1 MFKYLIVLFLT
12 VQTNFSFGQ
21 TVLPTQTQ
29 TDATIGLD
37 RKAFL
42 GLGNTSAS
50 SDGYAHDFTLP
61 ARTNPCEQITGI
73 RVDINLTSFTNIGGC
88 PHPTV
93 YYNLFYGCTS
103 YAGGA
108 TCLPAT
114 ALLAEPNYAP
124 NTSPP
129 PFIFGNPWGIPVN
142 PNIVPDFGGNLSVDI
157 IPVTT
162 PGCNAV
168 ASGNISYEYTIKVT
182 VTVTNTIPPQPPV
195 VDCWDNF
202 VFNTTTCVW
211 DNIGTRN
218 PVPAVVNCWDNF
230 VFNSGTCSWDNAG
243 TQNPI
248 PAVVNCWDN
257 IEFNSGT
264 CIWDNTGTKDPM
276 PAVVNCWDSF
286 VFNTTTCIWD
296 NTGTKDPMPAV
307 VKCWDNF
314 VFNSGTCSWDNTGTQ
329 PGNITEENLELCKDS
344 TLTLQ
349 TQTNMSNPSYAW
361 STGAITNNITINSAG
376 TFTVDITGGICSFE
390 TKIFNV
396 TLLETPI
403 IENVIS
409 DGNNIIIT
417 TSNTEDFIYSLDG
430 NVYQSS
436 NLFSNVD
443 GGLYNIFVKQQNCI
457 STISMEYLHFYI
469 PKFFTPNND
478 GIKDR
483 FSLAG
488 IEVYSSSEVSIF
500 NRYGKLL
507 KFSKNSAFSWDGIF
521 RGENL
526 PSDDYWYV
534 IIIEGK
540 RFTGHFTLKR

>member
-1 MFKYLIVLFLT
+1 MFKHLIVLFLIL
-12 VQTNFSFGQ
+12 QTNFSFGQ
-21 TVLPTQTQ
+21 IVVLPTQTQ

-73 RVDINLTSFTNIGGC
+73 RVDINLTSYTNIGGC
-88 PHPTV
+88 PHPTL

-129 PFIFGNPWGIPVN
+129 PFIFGSPWGIPVN
-142 PNIVPDFGGNLSVDI
+142 PNIVPDFGDNLSVDI
-157 IPVTT
+157 IPVSN
-162 PGCNAV
+162 PGCNAI
-168 ASGNISYEYTIKVT
+168 ANGNISYEYTITVT
-182 VTVTNTIPPQPPV
+182 VTVTDTTPPQPPV
-195 VDCWDNF
+195 VDCWDIF
-202 VFNTTTCVW
+202 VYNTTTCVW
-211 DNIGTRN
+211 NNIGTQD
-218 PVPAVVNCWDNF
+218 PMPAVVNCWDNF

-248 PAVVNCWDN
+248 SAVVNCWDN
-257 IEFNSGT
+257 
-264 CIWDNTGTKDPM
+264 
-276 PAVVNCWDSF
+276 F
-286 VFNTTTCIWD
+286 VFNTTTCI
-296 NTGTKDPMPAV
+296 
-307 VKCWDNF
+307 
-314 VFNSGTCSWDNTGTQ
+314 WDNTGTQ

-376 TFTVDITGGICSFE
+376 AFTVDITGSVCSFE
-390 TKIFNV
+390 TKNFNV

-417 TSNTEDFIYSLDG
+417 TSNTGDFIYSLDG

-540 RFTGHFTLKR
+540 RFTGHLTLKR